1 MKNIVVITGSPRKN
15 GNSDRMA
22 NAFIKGAAQ
31 NGHQLTKIVADDLHI
46 QGCKACD
53 ACYSTGKPCIF
64 EDDFNKIAPAL
75 LAADAIVF
83 ATPLYWFTFP
93 EQIKAVIDRFYALL
107 RGTTPFKG
115 NKECALLVCGAD
127 EKENFDGIVKTY
139 EIMADYL
146 GWTNRGVVIAPEVSE
161 KGAIEGSAALT
172 EAKELGE
179 RM

>member
-1 MKNIVVITGSPRKN
+1 M
-15 GNSDRMA
+15 
-22 NAFIKGAAQ
+22 
-31 NGHQLTKIVADDLHI
+31 LTFL
-46 QGCKACD
+46 
-53 ACYSTGKPCIF
+53 
-64 EDDFNKIAPAL
+64 
-75 LAADAIVF
+75 
-83 ATPLYWFTFP
+83 
-93 EQIKAVIDRFYALL
+93 FYLQ
-107 RGTTPFKG
+107 FKG

-172 EAKELGE
+172 ESKELGE